1 MPFDITYFDGVTS
14 KTIQAKLTANSLGWH
29 ITYSD
34 TSNKPVLVHWSIDQI
49 KKSSVYTKGL
59 VVFNYNENAPFQK
72 IESSDKNF
80 IDYLEKNPHPSLT
93 NALDSFLHKTR
104 ISSLVTLMLVLTSL
118 GLLTYFYIIPTVA
131 THFVSKLSDNNVIAF
146 GDYVFDVLSKDL
158 DIDEEKSLEMQEF
171 LDRMK
176 IESAFPL
183 EIFVVHSDEM
193 NAFALSGGK
202 MVIYTELLNKLEN
215 EAQLAAL
222 IGHEVSHVENR
233 HVLQNIA
240 RDLSGALFVSILM
253 GDLNGVSTIFAENAH
268 RFKQLSYSRELEKE
282 ADIFGLEIMKK
293 NNVNLHGMPE
303 LFEILKKEDSFEISA
318 YLSNH
323 PALDD
328 RIEYTTKIA
337 DEYLQR
343 TPENKELKEQWLT
356 IKTPLE

>member
-1 MPFDITYFDGVTS
+1 MPFNVTYFDGITS
-14 KTIQAKLTANSLGWH
+14 KTIAATLSANSLGWN
-29 ITYSD
+29 ISYAD
-34 TSNKPVLVHWSIDQI
+34 ASNKPMLVHWNLDQI
-49 KKSSVYTKGL
+49 KKSSAYTKGL
-59 VVFNYNENAPFQK
+59 VVFNYNEQAPFQK
-72 IESSDKNF
+72 IESSDINF
-80 IDYLEKNPHPSLT
+80 IEYLEKNPHPNLT
-93 NALDSFLHKTR
+93 NTLDSFLHKTR
-104 ISSLVTLMLVLTSL
+104 MSSLVTLMLVLTSL
-118 GLLTYFYIIPTVA
+118 GLLTYFYIIPSVA
-131 THFVSKLSDNNVIAF
+131 THFVSKLSDKNVIAF
-146 GDYVFDVLSKDL
+146 GDYVFNVLSKDL
-158 DIDEEKSLEMQEF
+158 DIDEEKSREMQEF

-183 EIFVVHSDEM
+183 EIFVADSYEM

-222 IGHEVSHVENR
+222 IGHEVSHIENR
-233 HVLQNIA
+233 HILQNIA

-303 LFEILKKEDSFEISA
+303 LFEILKGEDSFEISA

-337 DEYLQR
+337 DEYPQISS
-343 TPENKELKEQWLT
+343 ENIELKEQWSI
-356 IKTPLE
+356 IKTSLE